1 MKGVRPMSWYWFFT
15 SVAVSLIVAFLVAA
29 VLAPETPSEIAKF
42 IERDVMP
49 LWNHGRD
56 PQWKVPPL
64 VREDK
69 QTGTLVR
76 VREK

>member
-1 MKGVRPMSWYWFFT
+1 MKGFRPMSWYWFFA
-15 SVAVSLIVAFLVAA
+15 SVAVSLIAGFLILAA
-29 VLAPETPSEIAKF
+29 VVPETPNEISRF

-49 LWNHGRD
+49 LWTHGQD